1 MKLILL
7 RHEDRENY
15 PGFLSNITR
24 EGFNNTI
31 KLENKLKKLKID
43 IIYSSPFIRTLQT
56 IYWYCIKNNK
66 KVNMEFS
73 ISEYR
78 HNIYFLFENIIY
90 DLNLIPNELN
100 KIINDDYKSFLKN
113 DNLSLLENNTSLKKR
128 VNKFIQKLIKNKDLK
143 NKNIL
148 IVSHKA
154 VLNMIKQQFIN
165 KNVEIKDDFN
175 RGTFEI
181 YNIKQ

>member
-1 MKLILL
+1 
-7 RHEDRENY
+7 
-15 PGFLSNITR
+15 
-24 EGFNNTI
+24 
-31 KLENKLKKLKID
+31 
-43 IIYSSPFIRTLQT
+43 
-56 IYWYCIKNNK
+56 
-66 KVNMEFS
+66 MEFS